1 MFFSC
6 TWEIIERF
14 DLELLRWIFSG
25 TKIFLFP
32 FFSSS
37 NRWISKLLDNLLA
50 EEHVRPSRGAI
61 NFARVSIEMKRE
73 RERGE
78 KKEERKKRREKKR
91 KEFTTSST
99 NLTFRTFEGKNS
111 PHHRFAN
118 DTIELLNSV
127 RKWKRSSPRLL
138 LSSTFLWLSV

>member
-1 MFFSC
+1 M
-6 TWEIIERF
+6 
-14 DLELLRWIFSG
+14 
-25 TKIFLFP
+25 
-32 FFSSS
+32 
-37 NRWISKLLDNLLA
+37 LA

-73 RERGE
+73 RER
-78 KKEERKKRREKKR
+78 EERKKRREKKR

-138 LSSTFLWLSV
+138 LSSTFL